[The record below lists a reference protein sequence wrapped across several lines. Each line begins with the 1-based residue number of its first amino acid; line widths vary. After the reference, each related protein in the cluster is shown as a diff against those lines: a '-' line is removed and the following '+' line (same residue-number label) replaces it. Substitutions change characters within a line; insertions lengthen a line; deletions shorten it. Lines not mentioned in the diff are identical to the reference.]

1 MLRVLKKKLVPDETA
16 TTTSRKPCVTY
27 KMSGCRAGCDGD
39 GYINENALMFTSDGS
54 LTSDK
59 RIF

>member
-1 MLRVLKKKLVPDETA
+1 MLKVLKKNLVPDETA

-39 GYINENALMFTSDGS
+39 GYMNEKCTHVHVRRQSH
-54 LTSDK
+54 K
-59 RIF
+59 